1 MLVRSDDDVSNG
13 IVGGVK
19 SRRGANG
26 LSIVR
31 LVHIDVEGKER
42 EAAIEAEALSKGK
55 DSALLTTVRAAKVD
69 IAGEEKKKAGALT
82 LCKGTNKGD
91 IVSDMTGTLV
101 DDTKNLSSSEL
112 PSLSATSI
120 LGEGNPSEIEENNM
134 TDGAHASRQ
143 KNIAIIDSLPVPRS
157 RQSLTSETDKPPG
170 SLSNPTSSSVSPVKP
185 ILRRSFNILQRNN
198 QPLTELEIAVRNFD
212 NDSKDGNL
220 DYKDCYRGE

>member
-1 MLVRSDDDVSNG
+1 
-13 IVGGVK
+13 
-19 SRRGANG
+19 
-26 LSIVR
+26 
-31 LVHIDVEGKER
+31 
-42 EAAIEAEALSKGK
+42 
-55 DSALLTTVRAAKVD
+55 
-69 IAGEEKKKAGALT
+69 
-82 LCKGTNKGD
+82 
-91 IVSDMTGTLV
+91 
-101 DDTKNLSSSEL
+101 
-112 PSLSATSI
+112 
-120 LGEGNPSEIEENNM
+120 M
-134 TDGAHASRQ
+134 TDDAHASRQ